1 MNIFAKVTMQTLKK
15 NRVRTIVTIIG
26 IILSCAMIT
35 AVAALVQ
42 SFSGYMLDCGIYE
55 KGNWHGAAY
64 SINWSQYENIQ
75 KDEEVSF
82 ATYGQLM
89 GYAKVESE
97 NPDKPYL
104 YVIGGEK
111 ETFFENMLVHLVTG
125 RLPQN
130 SQEILIP
137 EHLYTNGG
145 VSYQVGQTL
154 TLELGDRMVGQDTLN
169 QFNPYICDENTG
181 DPEEELVIRQ
191 TRTFQIVGV
200 YSRPDFEEYSAP
212 GYTALTVADLE
223 ENAGDNYDV
232 YFRMKNPAQV
242 YDYLKSMDCGS
253 GTNTDV
259 LLYSGVSKYNS
270 FNAMMTGLVTVLV
283 GLIMFGSVSL
293 IYNAFAISVSERTRQ
308 FGLLSSVGATKRQIG
323 RMVLMEALFVSVV
336 GIPLGVLAGLG
347 GIGITLRIVSDMMM
361 RYTLIPVPLRLRIS
375 PYVVE
380 AAVLLSLITVLLSA
394 WIPSVRAKRVT
405 AIEAIRQSQ
414 DVRGKSRPVKTGW
427 LQYRLF
433 GLPGVLGKKYYKN
446 SKRKYRATI
455 ISLFMSIVLFVS
467 VCSYTGYLMELAVT
481 YRDDSKYDLTFSYKE
496 DQYTHQEIM
505 TWIENTPSVTQTAML
520 QSYGHMAQISKADIP
535 EETLEYFKQ
544 AMDIQGDTVEMSCN
558 VWFVDDESFRQL
570 LQANGLEESMFFD
583 SQNPVGVSVS
593 TTRFFDYQQEK
604 YIQLDYLKNEQSE
617 FTISF
622 PVYLEGYEEDGTERD
637 ENGNEWHLYKNLN
650 DPEDVKKLSREEAYQ
665 QIPLQIGANIENLP
679 YYISNSTYGSQ
690 VIYPLSLRDAVFPT
704 WKQAIGDWEYDYY
717 ILSQDHRESYEA
729 LRETLAQA
737 GILTTNLDDAADS
750 NESQRAMVTIVQIF
764 SYGFVVLISLIAAAN
779 VFNTISTNIHLRR
792 RDFAMLKS
800 VGMPRKDFTRMMN
813 YECIL
818 YGTRALLLGLP
829 VSCGVTWL
837 TWKSISN
844 GMETDFRLPWEAMGI
859 AVLGVFLVVGISMVY
874 AMGKIHKDNPIDALK
889 NENL

>member
-1 MNIFAKVTMQTLKK
+1 MNIFAKVTIQTLKK

-42 SFSGYMLDCGIYE
+42 SFTGYMLDCGIYE

-64 SINWSQYENIQ
+64 SASWSQYEKIQ
-75 KDEEVSF
+75 KDEGVSF
-82 ATYGQLM
+82 ATYAQLM

-97 NPDKPYL
+97 NPDKPYI

-111 ETFFENMLVHLVTG
+111 ETFFENMPVHLVTG
-125 RLPQN
+125 RLPQTPE
-130 SQEILIP
+130 EILIP
-137 EHLYTNGG
+137 EHLFSNGG
-145 VSYQVGQTL
+145 VSYQVGQTI
-154 TLELGDRMVGQDTLN
+154 TLALGDRMVGQDTLN
-169 QFNPYICDENTG
+169 QFNPYISDDETG
-181 DPEEELVIRQ
+181 EQEALVVRR

-200 YSRPDFEEYSAP
+200 YSRPDFEEYAAP
-212 GYTALTVADLE
+212 GYTALTVADLK
-223 ENAGDNYDV
+223 GDGGDRFDV
-232 YFRMKNPAQV
+232 YFRMKDPAQV
-242 YDYLKSMDCGS
+242 YDYLANLDCGS
-253 GTNTDV
+253 STNTDV
-259 LLYSGVSKYNS
+259 LLYSGVSKYS
-270 FNAMMTGLVTVLV
+270 SYNAMMTGLVSVLI

-323 RMVLMEALFVSVV
+323 RMVVLEALFVSVV

-347 GIGITLRIVSDMMM
+347 GIGITLHIVSDMMV
-361 RYTLIPVPLRLRIS
+361 RYTQIPIPLRLRIS
-375 PYVVE
+375 PFVVG
-380 AAVLLSLITVLLSA
+380 AAVVLGLITVLLSA
-394 WIPSVRAKRVT
+394 WIPSIRAKRVT

-414 DVRGKSRPVKTGW
+414 DIRGKSRPVKTGW

-467 VCSYTGYLMELAVT
+467 VCSYTGYLMELAST
-481 YRDDSKYDLTFSYKE
+481 YRNDSKYDISFSYRE
-496 DQYTHQEIM
+496 NQYPHQELM
-505 TWIENTPSVTQTAML
+505 KWMENTPSVTNTVML
-520 QSYGHMAQISKADIP
+520 QSYGQMAQISKADIP

-544 AMDIQGDTVEMSCN
+544 AMDIQADTVEMSCS

-583 SQNPVGVSVS
+583 SRNPVGVSVA
-593 TTRFFDYQQEK
+593 TTRFFDYRQEK
-604 YIQLDYLKNEQSE
+604 YIQLDYLKNDQSE
-617 FTISF
+617 FTIDF
-622 PVYLEGYEEDGTERD
+622 PVYLEGYEEDGTELD
-637 ENGNEWHLYKNLN
+637 ESGNQWYLYQNLN
-650 DPEDVKKLSREEAYQ
+650 DPEDVKKLSREEAYR
-665 QIPLQIGANIENLP
+665 QIPLRIGANIENLP
-679 YYISNSTYGSQ
+679 YYISNASYGSQ
-690 VIYPLSLRDAVFPT
+690 VIYPLSLRNAVFPN
-704 WKQAIGDWEYDYY
+704 WEKVYGDWEYDYFM
-717 ILSQDHRESYEA
+717 LSQNHKESYEA
-729 LRETLAQA
+729 LRETLSEA
-737 GILTTNLDDAADS
+737 GLPSTNLHDAAAS
-750 NESQRAMVTIVQIF
+750 SESQRALVTIVQIF
-764 SYGFVVLISLIAAAN
+764 TYGFVVLISLIAAAN

-813 YECIL
+813 YECFL

-837 TWKSISN
+837 TWKSISH